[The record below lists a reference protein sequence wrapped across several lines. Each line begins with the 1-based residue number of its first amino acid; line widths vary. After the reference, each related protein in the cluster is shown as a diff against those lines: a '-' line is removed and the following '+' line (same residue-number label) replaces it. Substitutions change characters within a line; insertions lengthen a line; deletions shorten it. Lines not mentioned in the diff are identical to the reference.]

1 VTELELVHRLQAVVA
16 EEADMDEHELL
27 KRNNERRKARYLDS
41 AIYLARQ
48 NTHFTVE
55 KLGEL
60 FNRRQHSTI
69 SRAIWREEQ
78 RLKRKPPRHDK
89 RTWPVWHDYLLT
101 KARATDSVVAVS
113 GTPETV
119 AAVAPVAPETSG
131 GAGTFSDHS
140 KGEDDGS

>member
-1 VTELELVHRLQAVVA
+1 MTELELVHRLQEVVA
-16 EEADMDEHELL
+16 EEAGMAQRELL

-41 AIYLARQ
+41 AIYVARQ

-89 RTWPVWHDYLLT
+89 RTWPGWHAYLLA
-101 KARATDSVVAVS
+101 KARDV
-113 GTPETV
+113 P
-119 AAVAPVAPETSG
+119 APVVVPAPEPAPEPPTPMP
-131 GAGTFSDHS
+131 AIME
-140 KGEDDGS
+140 KEDFDA

>member
-1 VTELELVHRLQAVVA
+1 MTELELVHRLQEVVA
-16 EEADMDEHELL
+16 AEAGMAQRELL

-41 AIYLARQ
+41 AIYVARQ
-48 NTHFTVE
+48 NTHFTIE

-89 RTWPVWHDYLLT
+89 RTWPSWHAYLLT
-101 KARATDSVVAVS
+101 KARDVPTPAVVEPPAS
-113 GTPETV
+113 EPMPEPLTPTPMPIIAE
-119 AAVAPVAPETSG
+119 
-131 GAGTFSDHS
+131 
-140 KGEDDGS
+140 KEDFDA

>member
-1 VTELELVHRLQAVVA
+1 MTELELVHRLQEVVA
-16 EEADMDEHELL
+16 EEAGMSERELL

-41 AIYLARQ
+41 AIYVARQ

-78 RLKRKPPRHDK
+78 RLRRKPPRHDK
-89 RTWPVWHDYLLT
+89 RTWPAWHNYLLK
-101 KARATDSVVAVS
+101 KAQAV
-113 GTPETV
+113 P
-119 AAVAPVAPETSG
+119 APVVAPELPPPAPSTRVP
-131 GAGTFSDHS
+131 
-140 KGEDDGS
+140 EDFDA